1 MGFYERTAYR
11 LFSGYASKLSIY
23 FPDLKSDLKKSKS
36 KISAEEFIS
45 QSMFTALIVFL
56 FELPIF
62 SLIYGLLFKSFAFA
76 FFTAFTTSVFL
87 SILFFYLYINYPKL
101 LIRDREKK
109 IDNTLHFSLLYLSTI
124 ASTKLPLP
132 KIFKMFSKFGKEEIV
147 EEINSI
153 NTDVEM
159 FGLDINTAL
168 ERAIE
173 RSPSKK
179 LGEIY
184 YGILSVIRAGGDLN
198 SYLREKSSNMMNE
211 YRRKLRDFAHSLTIY
226 LEIYLV
232 AIILGSI
239 FVTILTAI
247 ISGIGGGGAMV
258 LPLQF
263 MMIFVVIP
271 LVSILLIYLVKT
283 ATPGGE

>member
-1 MGFYERTAYR
+1 MGFYDRVAYK
-11 LFSGYASKLSIY
+11 LFSEYAGKLAVY

-36 KISAEEFIS
+36 KISVEEFIS
-45 QSMFTALIVFL
+45 QSLLTALIVFL

-62 SLIYGLLFKSFAFA
+62 SFIYGLLFKSFAFA
-76 FFTAFTTSVFL
+76 FFTGFTTSVFL
-87 SILFFYLYINYPKL
+87 SIIFFYLYINYPKL

-109 IDNTLHFSLLYLSTI
+109 IDSALPFSLLYLSTI

-132 KIFKMFSKFGKEEIV
+132 QVLKMSSKFGKEEV
-147 EEINSI
+147 VAEINSI
-153 NTDVEM
+153 NTDIEM
-159 FGLDINTAL
+159 FGLDVNTAL

-179 LGEIY
+179 LSEIF
-184 YGILSVIRAGGDLN
+184 YGILSIVRAGGDLN
-198 SYLREKSSNMMNE
+198 VYLKEKSNSMMVE
-211 YRRKLRDFAHSLTIY
+211 YRRKLYDFAHSLTIY

-232 AIILGSI
+232 AIILGAI
-239 FVTILTAI
+239 FMTILTAI
-247 ISGIGGGGAMV
+247 ISGIGGGGNV

-263 MMIFVVIP
+263 MMIFVLIP
-271 LVSILLIYLVKT
+271 SVSILFLYLVKT

>member
-1 MGFYERTAYR
+1 MGFYDRVAYK
-11 LFSGYASKLSIY
+11 LFSEYAGKLTVY
-23 FPDLKSDLKKSKS
+23 FPDLKSDLRKSKS
-36 KISAEEFIS
+36 KISVEEFIS
-45 QSMFTALIVFL
+45 KSLLTGLIVFL

-62 SLIYGLLFKSFAFA
+62 SFIYGLLFKSFAFA
-76 FFTAFTTSVFL
+76 FFTGFTTSVFL

-109 IDNTLHFSLLYLSTI
+109 IDSALPFSLLYLSTI
-124 ASTKLPLP
+124 ASTKLPLS
-132 KIFKMFSKFGKEEIV
+132 KILKMSSKFGREEIAA
-147 EEINSI
+147 EINSI
-153 NTDVEM
+153 NTDIEM
-159 FGLDINTAL
+159 FGLDVNTAL

-179 LGEIY
+179 LSEIF
-184 YGILSVIRAGGDLN
+184 YGILSIVRAGGDLN
-198 SYLREKSSNMMNE
+198 VYLKEKSNSMMVE
-211 YRRKLRDFAHSLTIY
+211 YRRKLYEFAHSLTIY

-232 AIILGSI
+232 AIILAAI
-239 FVTILTAI
+239 FMTVLTAI
-247 ISGIGGGGAMV
+247 ISGIGGGNV

-271 LVSILLIYLVKT
+271 SVSILFLYLVKA